1 MRAKLVF
8 FFENHDDFYFFLS
21 GLFIISIVSFIDDIF
36 DLNQISRLIFQI
48 ISVLFIL
55 AELKIFV
62 LPIFYQIAMII
73 LLLGWLNT
81 FNFMDGINGISIL
94 YCTVSLSTFYLIPA
108 LADFKILIEY
118 LFSAVIIFA
127 WLNLRN
133 KPISFLGDVGS
144 VSIAYILSFL
154 MVFLILESNKIEYLF
169 LFTIY
174 GTDSV
179 ITILKRLIN
188 KENIFYPHRSHLYQK
203 LVHEKNFSHIIVAVI
218 YSVLQAVINV
228 ILLTVVFPNKYSI
241 VLCIVMQIMICI
253 IYISIRRLYIK
264 D

>member
-1 MRAKLVF
+1 
-8 FFENHDDFYFFLS
+8 
-21 GLFIISIVSFIDDIF
+21 
-36 DLNQISRLIFQI
+36 
-48 ISVLFIL
+48 
-55 AELKIFV
+55 
-62 LPIFYQIAMII
+62 
-73 LLLGWLNT
+73 
-81 FNFMDGINGISIL
+81 
-94 YCTVSLSTFYLIPA
+94 
-108 LADFKILIEY
+108 
-118 LFSAVIIFA
+118 
-127 WLNLRN
+127 
-133 KPISFLGDVGS
+133 
-144 VSIAYILSFL
+144 